1 MNARLKT
8 LAIWG
13 GRVVLLIALGF
24 VAVQVRSHWASISS
38 WRPDGTDIALLGG
51 LSIAYGVSLVFVV
64 EGWHRIVALYSSEPR
79 SRTYPSFSMTQIAK
93 YIPGNV
99 AHLVG
104 RGLYLRSSSLS
115 DGQIVKATL
124 VELGAI
130 PAGAVTVIAL
140 LGSIGLLSPLLPW
153 LPSWLWVLLAPGL
166 ALGVLAAL
174 VLAPRLGLVPQS
186 STSGLLVIG
195 TLSTVFMALLG
206 LTFAAVFG
214 LLANASIAPLAGAA
228 VIAWLVGYLT
238 PGAPGGLGTREAALV
253 ALLWSLNQ
261 EDAVLIAAGLFRIVT
276 TLGDVLLFLGGWVVF
291 SGGATRDE
299 ASSSH

>member
-1 MNARLKT
+1 MNSRLKS

-13 GRVVLLIALGF
+13 GRAVLLVALGF
-24 VAVQVRSHWASISS
+24 IAVQIRSHWTGLSS
-38 WRPDGTDIALLGG
+38 WRPDSTDAALLGA
-51 LSIAYGVSLVFVV
+51 LSLAYFASLMFVV
-64 EGWHRIVALYSSEPR
+64 EGWHRIVALYSAEPR
-79 SRTYPSFSMTQIAK
+79 SRTYPSFTMTQIAK

-99 AHLVG
+99 AHLLG

-124 VELGAI
+124 VELAAI
-130 PAGAVTVIAL
+130 PAGAVTVIAV
-140 LGSIGLLSPLLPW
+140 LGSAGLLSPLLPW

-166 ALGVLAAL
+166 VLGVLAAL

-206 LTFAAVFG
+206 LIFAAVFS
-214 LLANASIAPLAGAA
+214 LLAAAPIAPLAGAA

-261 EDAVLIAAGLFRIVT
+261 EDAVLIAAALFRIVT
-276 TLGDVLLFLGGWVVF
+276 TLGDVLLFSVGWLVF
-291 SGGATRDE
+291 SGGTARDE